1 MKVYGQVRLF
11 KEEINKKYI
20 LNNFGGIMANTV
32 IMPKI
37 GITVE
42 DCILTAWHK
51 KVGDTV
57 AKGDILFSYETDKTS
72 IDQESEFDGTLL
84 ATFYEEGDVV
94 PCLEAV
100 CVIGEPGEKVE
111 GIPAAQEKAPVVEEP
126 APSAVVVPAA
136 EANPDVNI
144 VIMPKIGITVED
156 CILTEWHK
164 HVGDMVKKGDVL
176 FSYET
181 DKTSIDQE
189 SEFEGELLDIFF
201 EDGDVVPCLEAVCAI
216 GKPGTKYVRS
226 GSVAQQAADEAPVTV
241 KEEQK
246 PVVKAEATGKAAE
259 TTPVSPRAKTFAK
272 RLGVDD
278 FSAITPTGPEGRII
292 GRDVEA
298 YAAKAPKKTETSSI
312 QNIVKDEEKKSV
324 MPSIGYEDKPLN
336 SIRKYI
342 KKSMGASL
350 QNIPQLTLN
359 TSFDATVIMDLRK
372 RFKNSEEFAGITLND
387 MLVHAVA
394 KVVVDF
400 PMLNAHLNGETLRIF
415 EKANVGVAV
424 DTEKGLLVPAVIGA
438 SDMSLLTLSK
448 ELKALIAVTK
458 EGKLPPDNARQATF
472 TVSNLG
478 SFGIESFTPVINPP
492 QTGILGVDTITYKL
506 KKDGTTYPAMGL
518 SLTFDHG
525 AMDGADAAKFLKAL
539 VAYLE
544 NFDMMQMK

>member
-1 MKVYGQVRLF
+1 
-11 KEEINKKYI
+11 
-20 LNNFGGIMANTV
+20 MANTV

-42 DCILTAWHK
+42 DCILTTWHK

-72 IDQESEFDGTLL
+72 IDQESEFEGTLL
-84 ATFYEEGDVV
+84 ATFFEEGDVV

-100 CVIGEPGEKVE
+100 CAIGEPGEKVE
-111 GIPAAQEKAPVVEEP
+111 GAPATASEEVPVAPVAEAAPAAP
-126 APSAVVVPAA
+126 AVSAA
-136 EANPDVNI
+136 EANPDVDI

-189 SEFEGELLDIFF
+189 SEFEGELLDVFF

-216 GKPGTKYVRS
+216 GKPGTKYVR
-226 GSVAQQAADEAPVTV
+226 GGAPAAEAAPVAAPAAEAP
-241 KEEQK
+241 KA
-246 PVVKAEATGKAAE
+246 VVKAAATGKAADG
-259 TTPVSPRAKTFAK
+259 TPVSPRAKTFAK
-272 RLGVDD
+272 RLGVED
-278 FSAITPTGPEGRII
+278 FSSITPTGPEGRII

-298 YAAKAPKKTETSSI
+298 YAATAPKKVEAP
-312 QNIVKDEEKKSV
+312 VAEVPAAKAEAVVPAAASV
-324 MPSIGYEDKPLN
+324 GYEDKPLN
-336 SIRKYI
+336 SVRKFI
-342 KKSMGASL
+342 KKNMSASL

-372 RFKNSEEFAGITLND
+372 KFKNNEEFAGITLND

-400 PMLNAHLNGETLRIF
+400 PMLNAHLNGDTMRVF

-424 DTEKGLLVPAVIGA
+424 DTPKGLLVPAVIGA

-448 ELKALIAVTK
+448 ELKSLIALTK
-458 EGKLPPDNARQATF
+458 EGKLPADNARQATF

-506 KKDGTTYPAMGL
+506 RKDGSTYPAMGL

>member
-1 MKVYGQVRLF
+1 
-11 KEEINKKYI
+11 
-20 LNNFGGIMANTV
+20 MANTV

-42 DCILTAWHK
+42 DCILTTWHK

-72 IDQESEFDGTLL
+72 IDQESEFEGTLL

-94 PCLEAV
+94 PCLEPV

-111 GIPAAQEKAPVVEEP
+111 GAPAAAEAAPVQAP
-126 APSAVVVPAA
+126 AAEAPAEAATVAAPAA
-136 EANPDVNI
+136 EANPDVDI

-164 HVGDMVKKGDVL
+164 HVGDMVAKGDVL

-189 SEFEGELLDIFF
+189 SEFEGELLATFF
-201 EDGDVVPCLEAVCAI
+201 EDGDVVPCLEPVCAI
-216 GKPGTKYVRS
+216 GKPGTKYVRP
-226 GSVAQQAADEAPVTV
+226 GAAPAAAEAPAAVAATAPAAA
-241 KEEQK
+241 KAAK
-246 PVVKAEATGKAAE
+246 PAAATGAASANA
-259 TTPVSPRAKTFAK
+259 PVSPRAKTFAK

-278 FSAITPTGPEGRII
+278 FSTITPTGPEGRII

-298 YAAKAPKKTETSSI
+298 YAATAPKKAAAPAA
-312 QNIVKDEEKKSV
+312 VEKAAPAAAAEAPAAASV
-324 MPSIGYEDKPLN
+324 GYEDKPLN
-336 SIRKYI
+336 SVRKYI
-342 KKSMGASL
+342 KKSMTASL
-350 QNIPQLTLN
+350 QGIPQLTLN

-372 RFKNSEEFAGITLND
+372 KFKNNEEFAGITLND

-394 KVVVDF
+394 KVILDF
-400 PMLNAHLNGETLRIF
+400 PMLNAHLNGDTLRVF
-415 EKANVGVAV
+415 EKANIGVAV
-424 DTEKGLLVPAVIGA
+424 DTPRGLLVPAVIGA
-438 SDMSLLTLSK
+438 SDMSLLKLSK
-448 ELKALIAVTK
+448 ELKSLIAITK
-458 EGKLPPDNARQATF
+458 DGKLPADNARQATF

-492 QTGILGVDTITYKL
+492 QTGILGVDTISYKL
-506 KKDGTTYPAMGL
+506 RKDGSTYPAMGL
-518 SLTFDHG
+518 SLTLDHG
-525 AMDGADAAKFLKAL
+525 AMDGADGAKFLKAL

>member
-1 MKVYGQVRLF
+1 
-11 KEEINKKYI
+11 
-20 LNNFGGIMANTV
+20 MANTV

-42 DCILTAWHK
+42 DCILTTWHK
-51 KVGDTV
+51 QVGDTV

-72 IDQESEFDGTLL
+72 IDQESEFEGTLL

-100 CVIGEPGEKVE
+100 CAIGEPGEKVE
-111 GIPAAQEKAPVVEEP
+111 GAPAPAAEEAPVAEAAPVAAP
-126 APSAVVVPAA
+126 AVPAA
-136 EANPDVNI
+136 EANPDVDI

-164 HVGDMVKKGDVL
+164 QVGDMVKKGDIL

-216 GKPGTKYVRS
+216 GKPGTKYVRA
-226 GSVAQQAADEAPVTV
+226 GAPTAEAAPVATSAVAEAP
-241 KEEQK
+241 KAA
-246 PVVKAEATGKAAE
+246 VKAAATGKAADG
-259 TTPVSPRAKTFAK
+259 TPVSPRAKTFAK
-272 RLGVDD
+272 RLGVED
-278 FSAITPTGPEGRII
+278 FSSITPTGPEGRII

-298 YAAKAPKKTETSSI
+298 YAATAPKKAEVPVAAAPTA
-312 QNIVKDEEKKSV
+312 VKAEAAATAASV
-324 MPSIGYEDKPLN
+324 GYEDKPLN
-336 SIRKYI
+336 SVRKFI
-342 KKSMGASL
+342 KKNMSASL

-372 RFKNSEEFAGITLND
+372 KFKNNEEFAGITLND

-400 PMLNAHLNGETLRIF
+400 PMLNAHLNGDTMRVF

-424 DTEKGLLVPAVIGA
+424 DTPKGLLVPAVIGA

-448 ELKALIAVTK
+448 ELKTLIGLTK
-458 EGKLPPDNARQATF
+458 EGKLPADNARQATF

-492 QTGILGVDTITYKL
+492 QTGILGVDTISYKL
-506 KKDGTTYPAMGL
+506 RKDGSTYPAMGL